1 MCHEER
7 RITGQPV
14 DGNMVSPKHNRCH
27 QNPFGMVIVASLHE
41 RLADV
46 KMFPLYE
53 AICLRV
59 VRGNLDVMNAIF
71 LGKVTRSS
79 NKSRSIV
86 CDNFGD
92 TAPSA
97 KNLLKNEVP
106 KGFLI
111 FLPEG
116 PPLRPGR

>member
-7 RITGQPV
+7 QITGRLA
-14 DGNMVSPKHNRCH
+14 DGNAVSPKHDWCH

-41 RLADV
+41 GLADV
-46 KMFPLYE
+46 KMFLLYE

-71 LGKVTRSS
+71 LGKVTHGS

-86 CDNFGD
+86 HHNFRD
-92 TAPSA
+92 TSPSA
-97 KNLLKNEVP
+97 KNPLKNEVP

-116 PPLRPGR
+116 LPLWPGR

>member
-7 RITGQPV
+7 RITGRLA
-14 DGNMVSPKHNRCH
+14 DGNVVSPKHDQCH

-41 RLADV
+41 GLTDV
-46 KMFPLYE
+46 EMFLLYE

-71 LGKVTRSS
+71 LRKVTHGG

-86 CDNFGD
+86 HDNFGN

-97 KNLLKNEVP
+97 NNLLKNEVP
-106 KGFLI
+106 KEFLI

-116 PPLRPGR
+116 PPL